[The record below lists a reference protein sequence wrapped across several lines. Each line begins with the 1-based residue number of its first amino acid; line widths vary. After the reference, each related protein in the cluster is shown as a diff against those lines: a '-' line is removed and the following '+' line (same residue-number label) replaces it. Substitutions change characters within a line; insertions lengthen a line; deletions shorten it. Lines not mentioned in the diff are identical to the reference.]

1 MKKARI
7 GRRIM
12 DVIDQDE
19 FIRRSNTNPEIV
31 KELAEDTAVQA
42 PNGMIYPIQK
52 QHTTAIPGVYD
63 AGPMLLY
70 NTPESMKTDP
80 QYQADNIIDFEN
92 VSSLKESIAKQA
104 ELEQAERTIL
114 ISPENIFTPIVQET
128 DTPEMA
134 LLKKAIARK
143 NIDLESY
150 KQRFGSDYNN
160 DKRIFEQPSIT
171 FFKMKR
177 VCDIF
182 DIKVSLTLED
192 NPGAANP
199 IGERLSAVITRD
211 KGNEGEE
218 DK

>member
-1 MKKARI
+1 
-7 GRRIM
+7 
-12 DVIDQDE
+12 
-19 FIRRSNTNPEIV
+19 
-31 KELAEDTAVQA
+31 
-42 PNGMIYPIQK
+42 
-52 QHTTAIPGVYD
+52 
-63 AGPMLLY
+63 
-70 NTPESMKTDP
+70 
-80 QYQADNIIDFEN
+80 
-92 VSSLKESIAKQA
+92 
-104 ELEQAERTIL
+104 
-114 ISPENIFTPIVQET
+114 
-128 DTPEMA
+128 MA